1 MRIGRVA
8 AAALAFCLA
17 GWGGAQAQN
26 TSIQLD
32 GPYIRLESG
41 WNHLDDLTGQGSS
54 VGAVPGLSFDEN
66 NAEGWLLG
74 GAYGLKFGPWHFELN
89 IDYRNN
95 AVGGINIGSPGLLP
109 LHPGNQFGYS
119 GNITALSDMIN
130 VTYDLPWSL
139 APKLTPYIGAGAGAA
154 IVTLHSVAVNG
165 VPISGSNT
173 SDAVPAIQPI
183 LGLRYDFDPVRAISV
198 EYRML
203 NGFSPQFTDGA
214 GQRFSSGDYRAHS
227 IILALTWSLGGVFA
241 QAQATTAAAPAA
253 EPPPPPPPTGARN
266 EFIVYFDF
274 DKSSLTAAAR
284 QILDEAAAAYMQNK
298 PVRISVTG
306 YTDTVGTV
314 AYNLALSVR
323 RADAVRDYL
332 RGKGVPVDAMDV
344 EGKGKTNLRVPTP
357 DGVRE
362 PQNRRV
368 EIIMP

>member
-8 AAALAFCLA
+8 VAALAFCLA
-17 GWGGAQAQN
+17 GWDGAQAQN
-26 TSIQLD
+26 TSVQLD
-32 GPYIRLESG
+32 GPYLRVETG
-41 WNHLDDLTGQGSS
+41 WNHLDDLTGQGGS
-54 VGAVPGLSFDEN
+54 VGAASGLSFDEN

-74 GAYGLKFGPWHFELN
+74 GAYGYKMGPWHFEIN

-95 AVGGINIGSPGLLP
+95 AVGGISIGSPGLLP
-109 LHPGNQFGYS
+109 LKPGNQFGYS
-119 GNITALSDMIN
+119 GNITAISDMIN

-139 APKLTPYIGAGAGAA
+139 GPKLTPYIGAGAGYLNVKLNS
-154 IVTLHSVAVNG
+154 IAVNG
-165 VPISGSNT
+165 VAISGANT
-173 SDAVPAIQPI
+173 NDGVAAIQPI
-183 LGLRYDFDPVRAISV
+183 LGLRYDIDPVRAISV

-203 NGFSPQFTDGA
+203 NGFSPQFNDGA
-214 GQRFSSGDYRAHS
+214 GQRFSSGDYRSHS
-227 IILALTWSLGGVFA
+227 IIFALTWSLGGIFA
-241 QAQATTAAAPAA
+241 PAPTAAAAPAEA
-253 EPPPPPPPTGARN
+253 AVPPPPPPAGARN

-274 DKSSLTAAAR
+274 DKSSLTPAAR
-284 QILDEAAAAYMQNK
+284 QILDEATAAYMQNK
-298 PVRISVTG
+298 PVKISVTG

-332 RGKGVPVDAMDV
+332 KGKGVPVNAMDV